1 MLTPFN
7 DRYSTT
13 TPPITAVGCC
23 ALSTEFCSVGRRGGL
38 LHLCGPNPVLGPEVV
53 VETHM
58 VYFNPLVA
66 KAEWAKPWL

>member
-1 MLTPFN
+1 MLALFN

-13 TPPITAVGCC
+13 TSPITAVGCC
-23 ALSTEFCSVGRRGGL
+23 ALSMEFCSLGHRGGL
-38 LHLCGPNPVLGPEVV
+38 WHLCGRKPVLGSEVV

-66 KAEWAKPWL
+66 EAEWAKPWL